1 MRPNSEVNARPR
13 GAAAAR
19 LVVFLLLGIVPAA
32 RAGVV
37 IDQVRFWTAPDH
49 TRIVLDLSG
58 SADYDLRRVT
68 GPDRISVNIAAA
80 RFRDMATLEVGDGTL
95 LRVRKNALSG
105 RAQIVLDLAGD
116 LKFRHFALKAAGDR
130 PDRIV
135 IDVFRAAGAAPAKVT
150 LAEAMPVDGA
160 RTEAMHA
167 EQTPIETPAV
177 DPGDKPTGTTV
188 DSLPAVPA
196 DAGAGQRSPQDR
208 SASRPVTV
216 VIDAGH
222 GGMDPGAIRKGLREK
237 DAVLAISL
245 ELARLIDARD
255 GYRAVLTRKGDYF
268 VSLADRVSIAKD
280 SGGDLFVS
288 VHANTHRNSGI
299 NGMEVY
305 LLSQQKATDREAR
318 ELANKENAADL
329 VGLAPQERDDDDVL
343 TILMDLRLSQ
353 VLTQS
358 NRLAEHLLQEARRS
372 RVVAAKKVKQAGFQ
386 VLRTLAMPSVLV
398 EVAYLSNRTDRE
410 LLESAEGRRK
420 LARILCDGIFAWRG
434 ERPLAPVVKAAD
446 WQTRYVVRRGDSLS
460 ALALRHR
467 TTIKAIKDRNRLKT
481 DRVLVG
487 QKLLLP

>member
-1 MRPNSEVNARPR
+1 MRPRSDANARPR
-13 GAAAAR
+13 AAAVA
-19 LVVFLLLGIVPAA
+19 LFSVYLLLAIAPAA

-37 IDQVRFWTAPDH
+37 IDQIRFWTAPDH
-49 TRIVLDLSG
+49 TRVVLDLSG
-58 SADYDLRRVT
+58 PAAYDLRRVT

-80 RFRDMATLEVGDGTL
+80 RFRDTGTLEVGDGTL
-95 LRVRKNALSG
+95 LRVRRNALSG

-116 LKFRHFALKAAGDR
+116 LAYRHFALKAADGR

-135 IDVFRAAGAAPAKVT
+135 IDVFRAAGAPPAVVTPAKSPDAAPDAAPAGT
-150 LAEAMPVDGA
+150 GA
-160 RTEAMHA
+160 DTTAA
-167 EQTPIETPAV
+167 A
-177 DPGDKPTGTTV
+177 TGG
-188 DSLPAVPA
+188 SEPAVPA
-196 DAGAGQRSPQDR
+196 PADTAGSGDGKLPPREPTAT
-208 SASRPVTV
+208 RPVTV

-237 DAVLAISL
+237 DAVLAIAL
-245 ELARLIDARD
+245 ELAKLIDARE

-268 VSLADRVSIAKD
+268 VSLADRVRIAKEA
-280 SGGDLFVS
+280 GGDLFVS
-288 VHANTHRNSGI
+288 VHANTHRNTAI

-329 VGLAPQERDDDDVL
+329 VGLAPQERDDDAVL
-343 TILMDLRLSQ
+343 AILMDLRLSQ

-398 EVAYLSNRTDRE
+398 EVAYLSHRGDRA

-420 LARILCDGIFAWRG
+420 LARILCEGIFAWRG
-434 ERPLAPVVKAAD
+434 ERPLAPATKAAE

-460 ALALRHR
+460 ALAQRHR
-467 TTIKAIKDRNRLKT
+467 TTVKAIKDRNRLKT

>member
-1 MRPNSEVNARPR
+1 MRPRPDVDARR
-13 GAAAAR
+13 RTAAAAR
-19 LVVFLLLGIVPAA
+19 FIVLLLLGIAPAA

-37 IDQVRFWTAPDH
+37 VDQVRYWTAPDH
-49 TRIVLDLSG
+49 TRVVLDLSG
-58 SADYDLRRVT
+58 PAGYDLRRVT
-68 GPDRISVNIAAA
+68 GPDRISINIAAA
-80 RFRDMATLEVGDGTL
+80 RFRDASTLEVGDGAL

-116 LKFRHFALKAAGDR
+116 LKFRHFALKAADGR

-135 IDVFRAAGAAPAKVT
+135 IDVFRAAGAAPARVT
-150 LAEAMPVDGA
+150 APEAPAEPAAGA
-160 RTEAMHA
+160 QR
-167 EQTPIETPAV
+167 
-177 DPGDKPTGTTV
+177 
-188 DSLPAVPA
+188 DSLPADSPPPDPEPASPGPA
-196 DAGAGQRSPQDR
+196 DDGRRPARGP
-208 SASRPVTV
+208 SAPRPITV

-237 DAVLAISL
+237 DAVLAIAL
-245 ELARLIDARD
+245 ELARLIDERK

-268 VSLADRVSIAKD
+268 VSLADRVRIAKEA
-280 SGGDLFVS
+280 SGDLFVS
-288 VHANTHRNSGI
+288 VHANTHRNAAI

-305 LLSQQKATDREAR
+305 LLSQQKATDREAS

-329 VGLAPQERDDDDVL
+329 VGLAPQERDDDAVL

-372 RVVAAKKVKQAGFQ
+372 RVVGAKKVKQAGFQ

-398 EVAYLSNRTDRE
+398 EVAYLSNRSDRE
-410 LLESAEGRRK
+410 LLASADGRRN
-420 LARILCDGIFAWRG
+420 LARILCDGILAWRG
-434 ERPLAPVVKAAD
+434 ERPPAAVAKTDD

-467 TTIKAIKDRNRLKT
+467 TTIKAIKERNRLKS

>member
-1 MRPNSEVNARPR
+1 MRPRSDVIARRRTP
-13 GAAAAR
+13 AAAR
-19 LVVFLLLGIVPAA
+19 LIVFLLLGIVPAA

-37 IDQVRFWTAPDH
+37 VDQVRFWTAPDH
-49 TRIVLDLSG
+49 TRVVLDLSG
-58 SADYDLRRVT
+58 PAAYDLRRVT

-80 RFRDMATLEVGDGTL
+80 SFRESTTLEVGDGTL

-105 RAQIVLDLAGD
+105 RAQVVLDLAGD
-116 LKFRHFALKAAGDR
+116 LRFRHFALKAADGR

-135 IDVFRAAGAAPAKVT
+135 IDVYRAPGAAPAVVTPPAVPVGKPAETAAGDTVTAAPDT
-150 LAEAMPVDGA
+150 LAAG
-160 RTEAMHA
+160 
-167 EQTPIETPAV
+167 
-177 DPGDKPTGTTV
+177 
-188 DSLPAVPA
+188 AVPA
-196 DAGAGQRSPQDR
+196 DTARAGAERRPPRAQP
-208 SASRPVTV
+208 APRPVTV

-237 DAVLAISL
+237 DVVLAIAL
-245 ELARLIDARD
+245 ELARLVDARE

-268 VSLADRVSIAKD
+268 VSLADRVRIAKEA
-280 SGGDLFVS
+280 GGDLFVS
-288 VHANTHRNSGI
+288 VHANTHRNGAI

-305 LLSQQKATDREAR
+305 LLSQQKASDREAR

-329 VGLAPQERDDDDVL
+329 VGLAPQERDDDAVL

-358 NRLAEHLLQEARRS
+358 NRLAEHMLQEARRS

-398 EVAYLSNRTDRE
+398 EVAYLSNRADRA

-420 LARILCDGIFAWRG
+420 LARILCDGVLAWRG
-434 ERPLAPVVKAAD
+434 ERPLAEVAKTAE

-460 ALALRHR
+460 ALAQRHR
-467 TTIKAIKDRNRLKT
+467 TTVKAIKERNKLKT
-481 DRVLVG
+481 DRVMIG

>member
-1 MRPNSEVNARPR
+1 MRPRSYVIARRRTP
-13 GAAAAR
+13 AAAR
-19 LVVFLLLGIVPAA
+19 LIVFLLLGIVPAA

-37 IDQVRFWTAPDH
+37 VDQVRFWTAPDH
-49 TRIVLDLSG
+49 TRVVLDLSG
-58 SADYDLRRVT
+58 PAAYDLRRVT

-80 RFRDMATLEVGDGTL
+80 SFRKSATLEVGDGTL

-105 RAQIVLDLAGD
+105 RAQVVLDLAGD
-116 LKFRHFALKAAGDR
+116 LRFRHFALKAADGR

-135 IDVFRAAGAAPAKVT
+135 IDVFRAPGAAPAVVT
-150 LAEAMPVDGA
+150 PPAVPVGKPA
-160 RTEAMHA
+160 
-167 EQTPIETPAV
+167 ETPAETPA
-177 DPGDKPTGTTV
+177 DDKGTAAADT
-188 DSLPAVPA
+188 LAAAPVPA
-196 DAGAGQRSPQDR
+196 DTARVGADR
-208 SASRPVTV
+208 RPPRTQPASRPVTV

-237 DAVLAISL
+237 DVVLAIAL
-245 ELARLIDARD
+245 ELARLVDARE

-268 VSLADRVSIAKD
+268 VSLADRVRIAKEA
-280 SGGDLFVS
+280 GGDLFVS
-288 VHANTHRNSGI
+288 VHANTHRNGAI

-329 VGLAPQERDDDDVL
+329 VGLAPQERDDDAVL

-398 EVAYLSNRTDRE
+398 EVAYLSNRADRA

-420 LARILCDGIFAWRG
+420 LARILCDGVLAWRG
-434 ERPLAPVVKAAD
+434 ERPLTEVAKTAE

-460 ALALRHR
+460 ALAQRHR
-467 TTIKAIKDRNRLKT
+467 TTVKAIKERNKLKT
-481 DRVLVG
+481 DRVMIG

>member
-1 MRPNSEVNARPR
+1 MRPRPDVDARR
-13 GAAAAR
+13 RTAAAAR
-19 LVVFLLLGIVPAA
+19 FIVFLLLGFATAA

-37 IDQVRFWTAPDH
+37 VDQVRYWTAPDH
-49 TRIVLDLSG
+49 TRVVLDLSG
-58 SADYDLRRVT
+58 PAGYDLRRVT
-68 GPDRISVNIAAA
+68 GPDRISINIAAA
-80 RFRDMATLEVGDGTL
+80 RFRDASTLEVGDGAL

-116 LKFRHFALKAAGDR
+116 LKYRHFALKAADGR
-130 PDRIV
+130 PERIV
-135 IDVFRAAGAAPAKVT
+135 IDVFRAAGAAPARVT
-150 LAEAMPVDGA
+150 AAVAPAEQAVV
-160 RTEAMHA
+160 TEAGD
-167 EQTPIETPAV
+167 PA
-177 DPGDKPTGTTV
+177 GAAA
-188 DSLPAVPA
+188 DSLPTEPPPPDSEPSAPVPA
-196 DAGAGQRSPQDR
+196 DDGRRPAREPSVQRPI
-208 SASRPVTV
+208 TV

-237 DAVLAISL
+237 DAVLAIAL
-245 ELARLIDARD
+245 ELARLIDERK

-268 VSLADRVSIAKD
+268 VSLADRVRIAKEA
-280 SGGDLFVS
+280 GGDLFVS
-288 VHANTHRNSGI
+288 VHANTHRNAAI

-305 LLSQQKATDREAR
+305 LLSQQKATDREAS

-329 VGLAPQERDDDDVL
+329 VGLAPQERDDDAVL

-372 RVVAAKKVKQAGFQ
+372 RVVGAKKVKQAGFQ

-398 EVAYLSNRTDRE
+398 EVAYLSNRSDRE
-410 LLESAEGRRK
+410 LLASADGRRK
-420 LARILCDGIFAWRG
+420 LARILCDGILAWRG
-434 ERPLAPVVKAAD
+434 ERPPAAVAKTDD

-467 TTIKAIKDRNRLKT
+467 TTIKAIKERNRLKT